1 MKTPNDFNPI
11 ITERIRQAVDDS
23 GLEHWKIVRMTGI
36 SKTAFDSYLY
46 NGVMPSAARLASLCY
61 VLGVNPAW
69 IMGLSGLKII

>member
-11 ITERIRQAVDDS
+11 ITERIKQAISES
-23 GLEHWKIVRMTGI
+23 GLARWKIVKLTGI
-36 SKTAFDSYLY
+36 SQTALDSYIY
-46 NGVMPSAARLASLCY
+46 DGVMPSAARLASLCH